1 MGISREI
8 IHRRSINRLK
18 PAWDQHQAF
27 LKIEDQ
33 SFRSFERSYVRYR
46 IVFKEKLMGA
56 IELYNGY
63 YYTGKLSQLIG
74 QLVHPVGGKGMDTEG
89 G

>member
-1 MGISREI
+1 
-8 IHRRSINRLK
+8 
-18 PAWDQHQAF
+18 
-27 LKIEDQ
+27 
-33 SFRSFERSYVRYR
+33 
-46 IVFKEKLMGA
+46 MGA

-89 G
+89 GWGDGYFSQLKVSLYKST